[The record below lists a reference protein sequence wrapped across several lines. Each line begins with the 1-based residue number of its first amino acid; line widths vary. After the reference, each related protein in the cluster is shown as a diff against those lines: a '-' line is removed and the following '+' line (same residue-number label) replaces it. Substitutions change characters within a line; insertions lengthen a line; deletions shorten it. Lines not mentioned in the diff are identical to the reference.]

1 MVGLSTL
8 LIVLAV
14 LAATPVVVFGGFLA
28 YTTWMYC
35 PVIRRIFQ
43 ERPVFQPL
51 KIVPEDLGEPAAFPT
66 ADGLTLKGSYFKAR
80 TDSRVGVLVYC
91 HEFLSDRWSYAPY
104 LDHLRDRGFDVFSF
118 DFRSHGASAVDPSY
132 EPLQYA
138 SDREVEDLRAAL
150 AYLRSRPD
158 RDLSGY
164 GLFGVSRG
172 GGTALLVAA
181 AEPDV
186 WGVVTDGAFPTRGT
200 MTAYIVRWAEIYV
213 RSRWFLALVPRF
225 IFATLGDVAR
235 RGTERARNCT
245 YPSVE
250 RAVARL
256 SPRPWLQIHGE
267 RDVYIGTDIAHELFD
282 WAGEPRSQW
291 FVADAKHNRCRET
304 EPEEYARRLGEFVD
318 LHAPRRPLAEIEE
331 EIAASEFGKYDAV
344 HGRAEASGLITNI
357 ASSVTG

>member
-1 MVGLSTL
+1 M
-8 LIVLAV
+8 LIALAV
-14 LAATPVVVFGGFLA
+14 LATIPVVALGGFLVA
-28 YTTWMYC
+28 TIWLYC
-35 PVIRRIFQ
+35 PVIRRIF
-43 ERPVFQPL
+43 EDRPVFQPL
-51 KIVPEDLGEPAAFPT
+51 KVKPDDLGEPAAF
-66 ADGLTLKGSYFKAR
+66 ASSDGLTLRGSYFKAR
-80 TDSRVGVLVYC
+80 TDARVGVLVFC

-118 DFRSHGASAVDPSY
+118 DFRSHGASAVDPAY

-138 SDREVEDLRAAL
+138 SNHEVDDLRSAL

-172 GGTALLVAA
+172 GGAALLVAA
-181 AEPDV
+181 DEPDV

-200 MTAYIVRWAEIYV
+200 MTSYIVRWAEIYV
-213 RSRWFLALVPRF
+213 RCRWFLALVPRF

-235 RGTERARNCT
+235 AGTERTRNCH

-256 SPRPWLQIHGE
+256 TPRPWLQIHGQ
-267 RDVYIGTDIAHELFD
+267 RDVYIGTDIAHEFF
-282 WAGEPRSQW
+282 ARAREPKEQW
-291 FVADAKHNRCRET
+291 MVADAKHNRCRESA
-304 EPEEYARRLGEFVD
+304 PEAYAWRLGAYVD
-318 LHAPRRPLAEIEE
+318 RHAPRRPLAEFENE
-331 EIAASEFGKYDAV
+331 LVEADFSAFAAAATARV
-344 HGRAEASGLITNI
+344 EAPGHIPNV